1 MEMCEGSREID
12 IAELE
17 RAINRCRHALAA
29 GEGTLARELSLMAT
43 LYGLMIYQHE
53 RSAFVPDAQEL
64 LRKALATWAGDAPIA
79 AESVTGEKPC

>member
-1 MEMCEGSREID
+1 MEMCEDRREID

-29 GEGTLARELSLMAT
+29 GEGSLARELSLMAT
-43 LYGLMIYQHE
+43 LYGMMIYRRE

-64 LRKALATWAGDAPIA
+64 LRKALATWAGDVPIA
-79 AESVTGEKPC
+79 AESMIGDKPC